1 VRLVSFAVLTAL
13 LSAFVWLKLDMRTA
27 ITDFLPRDEKAERLE
42 LSRELA
48 QSTQSRAVVLAI
60 GGGAGH
66 AQAAGR
72 IARALLASGEFA
84 WVRAGLEQKEQEL
97 FYKLFF
103 PARLGLLA
111 LPPGEGPLPD
121 AFLRERLAEMKARLA
136 SPLGMLER
144 RLAPEDPL
152 GAFQGVLASFGRERG
167 SLELR
172 DGQLV
177 TSDGSHALMF
187 AETKAPAFDT
197 EAQGKVEAA
206 VARAFAAE
214 KARDGALTLTWSGV
228 NRFALA
234 GEKSAKEDIGRIS
247 TLSMVGIFLLYLLVF
262 RSLREPLV
270 VLLPITFGCL
280 LAVAVCQG
288 LFGFVHG
295 LSLAFGSSIIGVA
308 EDFSTHFFAHRRATP
323 REESNEALMV
333 RLWPGMWL
341 GAATTVI
348 GILALTFSGFPGLV
362 QMAVFGTAGVIGAL
376 LCTRYVVPALSRR
389 EPLPPTRRLGP
400 WGISIVRALVRRP
413 ARSLWLIVPALL
425 CALGATQLKMSGGMR
440 ALRTPTPELDAEN
453 ERIQKLLG
461 RQAAGRAVVAVGKSD
476 EEALQRAEAA
486 VAKLDMA
493 AQQGLLDGYRSVT
506 KLVPSARQQQAVRA
520 RLSEPTLVPRLR
532 SELVAAG
539 FAADA
544 FAPFE
549 AELAKKEP
557 VLLTPAQ
564 ILASPLADVVRP
576 FRVEL
581 ENGIAYLIP
590 VSTTRSAELGALF
603 AAPGTGVYYLDQEAL
618 FDDAYGLFRVRVIWL
633 LAVGL
638 VLVVLTLLARY
649 RNLRV
654 TMLGMLPAVLGA
666 AATLGVEGLWGVEVT
681 LMHVIAILLVVSM
694 GVDYGIYV
702 LESRSSLEEGATTLG
717 GILLAALTTVLSFG
731 LLGVSDNPALAGI
744 GITVSLGLLFSV
756 LLSPVVLALAGD
768 VEVS

>member
-1 VRLVSFAVLTAL
+1 VRLGLFALFSAVL
-13 LSAFVWLKLDMRTA
+13 SAYVWLCLDMRTA

-60 GGGAGH
+60 SGGEGH
-66 AQAAGR
+66 VQAAKR
-72 IARALLASGEFA
+72 IARALASSGEFA
-84 WVRAGLEQKEQEL
+84 WVRAGLEPTEQEL
-97 FYKLFF
+97 FYKLYF

-111 LPPGEGPLPD
+111 LPPGQGRVPD
-121 AFLRERLAEMKARLA
+121 AFLHERIAQMKARLA

-152 GAFQGVLASFGRERG
+152 GAFQDLLASFGRERG

-177 TSDGSHALMF
+177 TSDGTHSLMF
-187 AETKAPAFDT
+187 AETRAPAFDT
-197 EAQGKVEAA
+197 TAQGKVQAA
-206 VARAFAAE
+206 IVSAFGAE
-214 KARDGALTLTWSGV
+214 KAKDGALTLHWAGV

-234 GEKSAKEDIGRIS
+234 GEKSVKADIGRIS
-247 TLSMVGIFLLYLLVF
+247 TLSLVGIFILYMLIF

-270 VLLPITFGCL
+270 VLLPISFGCL

-323 REESNEALMV
+323 REESNEALMQ

-341 GAATTVI
+341 GAATTII

-362 QMAVFGTAGVIGAL
+362 QMAVFGSAGVLGAL
-376 LCTRYVVPALSRR
+376 LCTRYVVPELSRKG
-389 EPLPPTRRLGP
+389 PLPPTRRLGP
-400 WGISIVRALVRRP
+400 WGISVVRGLARRP

-425 CALGATQLKMSGGMR
+425 CALGATQLKMSSGMR

-453 ERIQKLLG
+453 ERIQELLG
-461 RQAAGRAVVAVGKSD
+461 RQAAGRAVVAVGKTD
-476 EEALQRAEAA
+476 EEALERAEEAA
-486 VAKLDMA
+486 AKLDA
-493 AQQGLLDGYRSVT
+493 ALQQGLLEAYRSVT
-506 KLVPSARQQQAVRA
+506 RLVPSEKHQREVRA
-520 RLSEPTLVPRLR
+520 RLHEPTLVPRLR
-532 SELVAAG
+532 SELAAAG
-539 FAADA
+539 FTAEA

-549 AELAKKEP
+549 AELARPDP

-564 ILASPLADVVRP
+564 ILASPLGDVVRP

-581 ENGIAYLIP
+581 KKGIAYLIP
-590 VSTTRSAELGALF
+590 VTTTRSAELGASF
-603 AAPGTGVYYLDQEAL
+603 AAGGTGIFYLDQEAL
-618 FDDAYGLFRVRVIWL
+618 FDDAYSLFRVRAIWL
-633 LAVGL
+633 LVVGL

-649 RNLRV
+649 RDVRV
-654 TMLGMLPAVLGA
+654 AALGMLPAVLGA
-666 AATLGVEGLWGVEVT
+666 GATLGVEGLWGVEVT

-702 LESRSSLEEGATTLG
+702 LESRESLEEGVTTLG
-717 GILLAALTTVLSFG
+717 SILLAALTTVLSFG

-744 GITVSLGLLFSV
+744 GITVSIGLLFTV
-756 LLSPVVLALAGD
+756 LLSPVVLALARD